1 MGLEADFMISI
12 ALFLALQTAPVDN
25 TPQPDDIVVTAVRD
39 TCTLRFADKTMTD
52 AQFDA
57 RTAEWKAGR
66 PVRMILRSDAAFP
79 CVPDPKLPRY
89 TAPAGAPNSMTGTS
103 GGSGGWSEMRAREH
117 SFLGRSASQLIL
129 QGKCA
134 EARKMAL
141 EQGDLDAAAAIVEVC
156 RAQGQ

>member
-12 ALFLALQTAPVDN
+12 ALFLALQTAPLDN

-66 PVRMILRSDAAFP
+66 PVRMILRSDADIP
-79 CVPDPKLPRY
+79 RVRKLAAKLFDKGLPLGS
-89 TAPAGAPNSMTGTS
+89 TNSIRVTPLS
-103 GGSGGWSEMRAREH
+103 NSLA
-117 SFLGRSASQLIL
+117 
-129 QGKCA
+129 
-134 EARKMAL
+134 
-141 EQGDLDAAAAIVEVC
+141 
-156 RAQGQ
+156 